1 MKTWRFFTLFTTGT
15 LLLTSACTQDKST
28 PEPIEGKPIHLSAR
42 VANQTTDFAFDL
54 LQNINAT
61 ESEEENIFVSPLS
74 LHIALG
80 MLLNGSEGE
89 TREGIIKAIR
99 AEGLT
104 PDDLN
109 AAYQTLM
116 RELPEADKKVQ
127 LALANSMWYREG
139 FEVKNSFKQVLADIF
154 SSQIYDEPFDGGT
167 VKKINQWASD
177 HTAGKIDQVIDQI
190 DGGMVMFL
198 MNALYFKGDWT
209 HEFDKDKTQDWNF
222 SLSSGGEKQV
232 KMMFL
237 EKELRNYS
245 DDDFD
250 VVELPYSSGQ
260 FNLTLFVPK
269 SGKDIHSLLQEF
281 DSHKW
286 QTVQEGLHKG
296 KTYVGLPKFTLKYE
310 IFLNEI
316 LSAMGMERV
325 FTDQAELGGIAD
337 ARILVS
343 FVKQNTFLGIDE
355 SGTEAAAVT
364 SIGIELTS
372 VGPSRKTVIA
382 DKPFFFTISENTS
395 NTILFT
401 GRIMSP

>member
-54 LQNINAT
+54 LQNIDAT
-61 ESEEENIFVSPLS
+61 ESKEENIFVSPLS

-250 VVELPYSSGQ
+250 VVELPYSAGQ

-269 SGKDIHSLLQEF
+269 AGKDIHSLLQEF

-286 QTVQEGLHKG
+286 QTVQDGLHKG

>member
-54 LQNINAT
+54 LQNIDAT
-61 ESEEENIFVSPLS
+61 ESKEENIFVSPLS

-260 FNLTLFVPK
+260 YNLTLFVPK

-310 IFLNEI
+310 IFLNEV

-382 DKPFFFTISENTS
+382 DKPFFFTINENTS